1 MTRITFDDW
10 TLVPAQ
16 NAQVRDRLHR
26 IGQTNPVLVRRFVA
40 DHPLDRRVLASLEE
54 TANRIEHTIGGTA

>member
-1 MTRITFDDW
+1 
-10 TLVPAQ
+10 
-16 NAQVRDRLHR
+16 VRDRLHR

-54 TANRIEHTIGGTA
+54 TAARIEHTIGGTA